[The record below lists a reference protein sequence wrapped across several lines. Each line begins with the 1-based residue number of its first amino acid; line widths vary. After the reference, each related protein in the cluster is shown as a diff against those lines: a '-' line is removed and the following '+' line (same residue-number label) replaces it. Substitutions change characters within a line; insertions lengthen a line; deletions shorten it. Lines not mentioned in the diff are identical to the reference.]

1 MKSNNITPAVGRQQ
15 QTRGL
20 ETLLLWIIIA
30 IGVAGVVILFS
41 GTEKR
46 DTTVLAAEVS
56 GVTPETG
63 SVARLSNP

>member
-1 MKSNNITPAVGRQQ
+1 MKSNNTMSAVGRQQ

-30 IGVAGVVILFS
+30 VGLAGVVLLFS

-56 GVTPETG
+56 GVSPETG
-63 SVARLSNP
+63 NVARLSNP